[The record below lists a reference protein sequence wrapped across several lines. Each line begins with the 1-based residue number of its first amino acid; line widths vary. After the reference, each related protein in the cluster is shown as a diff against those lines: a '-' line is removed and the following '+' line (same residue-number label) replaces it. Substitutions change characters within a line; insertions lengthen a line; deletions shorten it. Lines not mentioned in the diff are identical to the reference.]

1 MYKYKVSFIVPVY
14 NVEKYLGNC
23 IESLLQQDLDRSEYE
38 IILINDGSTDS
49 SGEIATTYSEKYDN
63 ISLYYQEN
71 AGLSVARNTGMD
83 HVQGK
88 YTIFV
93 DSDDAWFPNK
103 LKSIIEVAENNDLD
117 ICFFGF
123 VRNTPSGPE
132 KGFRQPFKNGQ
143 IYTGEEVL
151 LHRLRVA
158 SIWDKVYSTD
168 FISNYRYYPGIS
180 HQDVEFNFRSLPFA
194 KRIMFVDTVAY
205 NYTWNENSISRSKEK
220 QKYLKRLR
228 DDIVI
233 VRNLKDFIK
242 TTELSVPL
250 KFYYERRANSIIFS
264 VLYLPFKKEVNLDR
278 KSFLELLNFAKTKK
292 VYPVRG
298 KTESKK
304 STRILRLFNIEIFY
318 RFLLFLHCKN
328 NE

>member
-1 MYKYKVSFIVPVY
+1 MYKFKVSFIIPIY

-23 IESLLQQDLDRSEYE
+23 IESLLQQDLDHSEYE

-63 ISLYYQEN
+63 ISLYHQDN
-71 AGLSVARNTGMD
+71 SGLSVARNLGMD

-103 LKSIIEVAENNDLD
+103 LKNLIEVCDKNNLD

-123 VRNTPSGPE
+123 IRNTPFGPE
-132 KGFRQPFKNGQ
+132 KGYKQPFKNNL
-143 IYTGEEVL
+143 IYTGEEIL

-158 SIWDKVYSTD
+158 SIWDKVYRTD
-168 FISNYRYYPGIS
+168 FINKYRYYPGIS
-180 HQDVEFNFRSLPFA
+180 HQDVEFNFRTLPFA

-205 NYTWNENSISRSKEK
+205 NYTWNDNSISRSKEK

-233 VRNLKDFIK
+233 VRNLKDFI
-242 TTELSVPL
+242 TTAELSAPL
-250 KFYYERRANSIIFS
+250 KSYYKKRANSILFS
-264 VLYLPFKKEVNLDR
+264 VLYLPFKKNVNLDR
-278 KSFLELLNFAKTKK
+278 KSFLELLDFAKTKK
-292 VYPVRG
+292 VYPVKG
-298 KTESKK
+298 ETESKK
-304 STRILRLFNIEIFY
+304 STRILRFFNVEIIY